1 VWLHAPD
8 GPVADAGEVDDRAAR
23 RLVDQILADP
33 EVIAADR
40 EVELDQDQVAQLL
53 AAYGIELWPT
63 LRVADLDEA
72 VAAGESLGWNVVL
85 KSTLPSVRERP
96 DQVHVWRN
104 IDDVAEMREAWSDLS
119 RLVDPATGRFVVQRN
134 APTGVPIAV
143 RSFED
148 PLFGPVVSFGISGPV
163 IELLGDWSYRIPP
176 LGEHEVAA
184 MVREVKSAPLL
195 FGYRGAEAVDVA
207 AIEDL
212 ITRVAEL
219 QNDLPQVSSLELS
232 LVLAGVDGA
241 RVLTASARVAAVKD
255 PRPDSLV
262 RRMPDLITTIPD

>member
-1 VWLHAPD
+1 MGLGGGAAE
-8 GPVADAGEVDDRAAR
+8 GLGALVAGAR
-23 RLVDQILADP
+23 RLVDGVLADP
-33 EVIAADR
+33 RIAASGR
-40 EVELDQDQVAQLL
+40 EVELDQDQVARLL
-53 AAYGIELWPT
+53 AAYGIELWRT
-63 LRVADLDEA
+63 LPVTDLDAA
-72 VAAGESLGWNVVL
+72 VAAGEQLGWNVVL
-85 KSTLPSVRERP
+85 KSTLPAVRERP

-104 IDDVAEMREAWSDLS
+104 INSREEMDDAWGDLS

-143 RSFED
+143 RTFED

-176 LGEHEVAA
+176 LGEHEVSS

-232 LVLAGVDGA
+232 LVLAGVEGA
-241 RVLTASARVAAVKD
+241 EVLTASARVAAIKD

-262 RRMPDLITTIPD
+262 RRMPDLITTVPD